1 MSTSPDRLRA
11 FVDLVIE
18 SVDQTG
24 GAAVAA
30 QQAYVSRFHFDRLFK
45 AALQES
51 PAAFRRRLLLERASW
66 QLRESDVSATEAA
79 FTAGYG
85 SFEAFTRAFERA
97 FGSPPSVHRRL
108 GGAGFRLQAP
118 NGVHF
123 HPPGGLIV
131 PAHRRGGTDMDLT
144 QRLVEHDLWLTGRIL
159 DRVRALSN
167 DELDDTV
174 PLDHELQP
182 YEADAPTIRAMLE
195 RLVRTKEIWTAAYRG
210 RELVA
215 ANERSIDS
223 LRRRFDESGRE
234 FAEIVLEIQRRDA
247 WDTAFVDALCEP
259 PASFTAGAM
268 VAHVLT
274 FSAYRRQ
281 QLLIA
286 LQRHGIDD
294 LGSGDPIAWERSR
307 DA

>member
-18 SVDQTG
+18 SLDEPG
-24 GAAVAA
+24 GAAAA
-30 QQAYVSRFHFDRLFK
+30 AEKAFVSRFHFDRLFK

-51 PAAFRRRLLLERASW
+51 PGAFRRRLLLERASW
-66 QLRESDVSATEAA
+66 QLRDPEVSVTEAA

-85 SFEAFTRAFERA
+85 SLEAFTRAFERA
-97 FGSPPSVHRRL
+97 FTSPPSVHRTL
-108 GGAGFRLQAP
+108 AGAGFRLDAP

-131 PAHRRGGTDMDLT
+131 PADRQGGTEMDLT
-144 QRLVEHDLWLTGRIL
+144 ERLVEHDLWLTGQML
-159 DRVRALSN
+159 DRAATLS
-167 DELDDTV
+167 EEQLDAPV

-182 YEADAPTIRAMLE
+182 YEADAPTVRAMLD
-195 RLVRTKEIWTAAYRG
+195 RLVKTKEIWAAAYRG
-210 RELVA
+210 RKLA
-215 ANERSIDS
+215 HDRDRSIES
-223 LRRRFDESGRE
+223 LQGRFGESGRE
-234 FAEIVLEIQRRDA
+234 FAEIVHEVRRRDA
-247 WDTAFVDALCEP
+247 WETAFVDAVCDP
-259 PASFTAGAM
+259 PESFTAGGM

-286 LQRHGIDD
+286 LERHGIDD
-294 LGSGDPIAWERSR
+294 LGIGDPIAWERAR
-307 DA
+307 GA